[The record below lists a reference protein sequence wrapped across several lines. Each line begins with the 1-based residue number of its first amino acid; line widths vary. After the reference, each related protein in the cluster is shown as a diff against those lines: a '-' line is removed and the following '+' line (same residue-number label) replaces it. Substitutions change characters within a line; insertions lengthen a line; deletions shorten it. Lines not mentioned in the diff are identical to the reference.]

1 MQISWGVN
9 TRLSQE
15 GHAAATKALWALFMI
30 KVLVTELQVIV
41 EKYHNYEIKFRK
53 IIIAPFFFLSYIH
66 STTIKF

>member
-41 EKYHNYEIKFRK
+41 EKYHEIKFRK
-53 IIIAPFFFLSYIH
+53 IIIAPFFFCLIF
-66 STTIKF
+66 IQPP